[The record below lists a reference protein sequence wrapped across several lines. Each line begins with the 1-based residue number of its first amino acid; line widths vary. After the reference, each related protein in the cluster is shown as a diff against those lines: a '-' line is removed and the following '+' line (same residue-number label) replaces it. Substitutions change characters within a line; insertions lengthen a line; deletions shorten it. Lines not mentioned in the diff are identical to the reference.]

1 MSFSNTFFLICISNL
16 RVLSHMNTITHTRN
30 RQYRNLYRAVP
41 VRMKFETRKV
51 WERETKKL
59 VDVAYAAFWE
69 KRKLKAPWVS
79 KETVGAFDS
88 IEEGE
93 VK

>member
-1 MSFSNTFFLICISNL
+1 MSFFNTFFLICISNL
-16 RVLSHMNTITHTRN
+16 RFLKAMTHTHTRN
-30 RQYRNLYRAVP
+30 IQYRNLYRAVP

>member
-1 MSFSNTFFLICISNL
+1 MT
-16 RVLSHMNTITHTRN
+16 TITHTRN

-41 VRMKFETRKV
+41 VKMKFETRKV

-69 KRKLKAPWVS
+69 RRKLKAPWVS
-79 KETVGAFDS
+79 KDTVGSFDS
-88 IEEGE
+88 IKEDS

>member
-1 MSFSNTFFLICISNL
+1 MTTRI
-16 RVLSHMNTITHTRN
+16 HTRN
-30 RQYRNLYRAVP
+30 TQYRNLYRAVP
-41 VRMKFETRKV
+41 VRIKFKPRKI

-59 VDVAYAAFWE
+59 VDAAYIAFWE

-88 IEEGE
+88 IKEDGL
-93 VK
+93 K

>member
-1 MSFSNTFFLICISNL
+1 MRISEAMT
-16 RVLSHMNTITHTRN
+16 HTHTRN
-30 RQYRNLYRAVP
+30 KQYRNLYRAVP

-88 IEEGE
+88 IKEDGL
-93 VK
+93 K

>member
-1 MSFSNTFFLICISNL
+1 MTQ
-16 RVLSHMNTITHTRN
+16 THTRN

-41 VRMKFETRKV
+41 VRVRFETKKV

-59 VDVAYAAFWE
+59 VDAAHAAFWA
-69 KRKLKAPWVS
+69 KRGLKAPWVS

-88 IEEGE
+88 IKEDGL
-93 VK
+93 K

>member
-1 MSFSNTFFLICISNL
+1 MTQ
-16 RVLSHMNTITHTRN
+16 THTRN

-59 VDVAYAAFWE
+59 VDVAYAAFWA

-88 IEEGE
+88 IREDA
-93 VK
+93 

>member
-1 MSFSNTFFLICISNL
+1 MHTPVNL
-16 RVLSHMNTITHTRN
+16 RFLETMTTITHTRN
-30 RQYRNLYRAVP
+30 TQYRNLYRAVP
-41 VRMKFETRKV
+41 VPIKFETRKV

-59 VDVAYAAFWE
+59 VDVGYAAFWA

-79 KETVGAFDS
+79 KDTVGSFDS
-88 IEEGE
+88 IKEDA